1 MNISSNG
8 HSIQVSCLLESC
20 QSIMGQ
26 LCSNRYPDCRRHRWP
41 KKKPTQQRDRVTTK
55 DNKKA
60 NDIKTQVEYE
70 GNIPKKKFCGVIN
83 LKP

>member
-1 MNISSNG
+1 MRNARIWGS
-8 HSIQVSCLLESC
+8 
-20 QSIMGQ
+20 
-26 LCSNRYPDCRRHRWP
+26 
-41 KKKPTQQRDRVTTK
+41 KKRPTQQRDRVTTK

-60 NDIKTQVEYE
+60 NDIKIQVEYE